1 LKISIKAGYDNYYK
15 LWGVDNKEAFWG
27 LGKIEYL
34 F

>member
-1 LKISIKAGYDNYYK
+1 MSIKAGYDHYFK
-15 LWGVDNKEAFWG
+15 LWGIENKESFWG